1 MTQAPVTI
9 IIEYRAIPERT
20 EQAVAELNT
29 LVATVVATEADC
41 FGIEFLREADDPARI
56 LLVERWS
63 SQNAYFGAHFQTP
76 HIQAFIAKAAEWFEG
91 PPSIHVWATHA
102 NHVRG

>member
-1 MTQAPVTI
+1 MTQPPVTV
-9 IIEYRAIPERT
+9 IIEYRAIPERA
-20 EQAVAELNT
+20 EQAGAELNA
-29 LVATVVATEADC
+29 LVATVVATEPDC
-41 FGIEFLREADDPARI
+41 FGIEFLCDAEDPARM

-76 HIQAFIAKAAEWFEG
+76 HIRAFIAKATDWFAG
-91 PPSIHVWATHA
+91 PPNIQVWATHA

>member
-1 MTQAPVTI
+1 MTQPLVTVI
-9 IIEYRAIPERT
+9 VEYRAIAERT

-41 FGIEFLREADDPARI
+41 FGIEFLRDADDPARI

-63 SQNAYFGAHFQTP
+63 SQNAYFGAHLQTR
-76 HIQAFIAKAAEWFEG
+76 HIQAFIAKATPWFEG
-91 PPSIHVWATHA
+91 PPAIQAWTTHA